1 MRNVFEELGGY
12 KEIEL
17 MEDWDFSRRLVK
29 RGKMKLLDT
38 KIGTSARRFKEGGQ
52 MMNGLI
58 LMTRI
63 PIPGQTKTRL
73 MNVLTG
79 EE

>member
-1 MRNVFEELGGY
+1 
-12 KEIEL
+12 
-17 MEDWDFSRRLVK
+17 
-29 RGKMKLLDT
+29 
-38 KIGTSARRFKEGGQ
+38 

-79 EE
+79 EECAQLHRCFLMDLYNVFE